1 MQLNRKDRQVLNQLL
16 NFWVDKELLTSEQS
30 ARLQQSVTVKK
41 TGWQLLARYAFY
53 CTVVCGVL
61 AIVAVMMDD
70 RLIELLLKLFDAS
83 AMVKSAGF
91 AVAAAL
97 VLSLG
102 YRFGKKAP
110 NRLYTRE
117 SLYFLG
123 VLLIAASDWFLG
135 KALDTGSGHYSVLLL
150 SACFIYAVAG
160 LVLSSR
166 TLWLFALGTLFWWF
180 VEEIGYQ
187 TEYAFHLYGMNIFIW
202 FSLFSAL
209 VLCSSYLCSSYL
221 MPHSPRTR
229 LFFPMTKTTGLLCL
243 FSGLWGLA
251 VFGNYDSAANWK
263 AVSQFELWQWNL
275 PLAISSGVAVWVGAK
290 WDDDIYQR
298 VGISFFI
305 LLIYTM
311 FFEYVWDVIHQAL
324 FFVLLGLSFWALSHF
339 AEKIWLKKQ
348 R

>member
-1 MQLNRKDRQVLNQLL
+1 MQLNRKDMQVLNQLL

-41 TGWQLLARYAFY
+41 AGWQLLARYAFY

-61 AIVAVMMDD
+61 AIVAVLMDD

-91 AVAAAL
+91 AIAAAL

-117 SLYFLG
+117 SLYFLS

-187 TEYAFHLYGMNIFIW
+187 TEYAFHLYGMNVFVW
-202 FSLFSAL
+202 FSFFSVV
-209 VLCSSYLCSSYL
+209 VLCCSYL
-221 MPHSPRTR
+221 MPHSCVTR
-229 LFFPMTKTTGLLCL
+229 PFFTVTKITALLCL

-251 VFGNYDSAANWK
+251 VFGNYDSVTSWGEI
-263 AVSQFELWQWNL
+263 SQFELWRWNL
-275 PLAISSGVAVWVGAK
+275 PLAIACGVAK
-290 WDDDIYQR
+290 WD
-298 VGISFFI
+298 
-305 LLIYTM
+305 
-311 FFEYVWDVIHQAL
+311 
-324 FFVLLGLSFWALSHF
+324 LGWVFLSF
-339 AEKIWLKKQ
+339 
-348 R
+348 